1 MDLLRTNSIKIVGRL
16 QSQDLQPKNKKS
28 DGSGYISGSA
38 IVISHLDG
46 RDCEFEIQFYTNQ
59 KTKDGKQSQ
68 LYTSYS
74 KLGELVGKKVEITGE
89 LRENRFYSKNSN
101 QMASAQIL
109 SGRFVRGV
117 AESTEDEASFEI
129 GGFVVDSLKEKANKD
144 NEVYRY
150 DLVLGQSNYNGD
162 MMSRF
167 TLHISPADV
176 EIVRGV
182 QKYQIGET
190 VFVHGNLRFYVEK
203 KQVEVNSEGG
213 FGEAVIRTYT
223 NRQSNYF
230 VTGGSAPIK
239 DAEKGMY
246 GSEIIRNLVSAYKA
260 RDVEI
265 ASSAKE
271 GASDDNGAEEEAPKV
286 TSRQTS
292 LI

>member
-1 MDLLRTNSIKIVGRL
+1 MDLLKNNSIKIVGRL
-16 QSQDLQPKNKKS
+16 QSQDLQPKIKK
-28 DGSGYISGSA
+28 DGGSGYISGSA
-38 IVISHLDG
+38 VVISHLDG

-59 KTKDGKQSQ
+59 LTKDGKQSK

-89 LRENRFYSKNSN
+89 LRENRFFSKNGN
-101 QMASAQIL
+101 QMASAQVI

-117 AESTEDEASFEI
+117 AESTEDEASFEF
-129 GGFVVDSLKEKANKD
+129 GGFVVDALKEKTNKD
-144 NEVYRY
+144 GEVYRY
-150 DLVLGQSNYNGD
+150 DLVLGQANYNGD
-162 MMSRF
+162 MMGRYTF
-167 TLHISPADV
+167 HVSPVDV

-203 KQVEVNSEGG
+203 VTSTINNEGG
-213 FGEAVIRTYT
+213 FGEAVTRTYI

-246 GSEIIRNLVSAYKA
+246 GGDVIRNLVSAYKA

-265 ASSAKE
+265 AEKAKD
-271 GASDDNGAEEEAPKV
+271 GASGDDNGEKEVKV

>member
-1 MDLLRTNSIKIVGRL
+1 MDLLKNNSIKIVGRL
-16 QSQDLQPKNKKS
+16 QSQDLQPKIKK
-28 DGSGYISGSA
+28 DGGSGYISGSA
-38 IVISHLDG
+38 VVISHLDG

-59 KTKDGKQSQ
+59 LTKDGKQSK

-89 LRENRFYSKNSN
+89 LRENRFFSKNGN
-101 QMASAQIL
+101 QMASAQVI

-117 AESTEDEASFEI
+117 AESTEDEASFEF
-129 GGFVVDSLKEKANKD
+129 GGFVVDALKEKTNKD
-144 NEVYRY
+144 GEIYRY
-150 DLVLGQSNYNGD
+150 DLVLGQANYNGD
-162 MMSRF
+162 MMGRYTF
-167 TLHISPADV
+167 HVSPVDV

-203 KQVEVNSEGG
+203 VTSTINNEGG
-213 FGEAVIRTYT
+213 FGEAVTRTYT

-246 GSEIIRNLVSAYKA
+246 GSDIIRNLVSAYKA

-265 ASSAKE
+265 ADKAKE
-271 GASDDNGAEEEAPKV
+271 GASGENDGGEKEVKV